1 MSFPPVS
8 GQTSYNYLMAQAAAA
23 GQIYDI
29 GFNNVLSPV
38 SALENIPIGLGVA
51 KVIGQDM
58 QVRLPHL
65 DIVAVAASTALV
77 ASNSTVVTL
86 NGIALTPV
94 VYATSNAATLAAI
107 AALIAAQ
114 PFIASAVSNGT
125 DTITITAQQG
135 FPVSAVFVTT
145 AGAGQPTWTDT
156 YSSDSVF
163 YGVALYIQ
171 NKMNLLGP
179 QGSAGGAPYFPGDA
193 VPCMTRGRV
202 WVTVENTVTSDS
214 PVYWRITPTLANPQ
228 VGGFRSDSDSGNAIL
243 LPATTGIRWI
253 LGATAGNLA
262 VLDINQP

>member
-8 GQTSYNYLMAQAAAA
+8 GQTSYNFLMNQAVGA

-38 SALENIPIGLGVA
+38 TPLETIYMGLGVA

-58 QVRLPHL
+58 QVRLPHI
-65 DIVAVAASTALV
+65 DIVAVQASTALS
-77 ASNSTVVTL
+77 AANSTVVTL
-86 NGIALTPV
+86 NGVPLTAV
-94 VYATSNAATLAAI
+94 VYATSNAATLTAI
-107 AALIAAQ
+107 AAAIAAQ

-135 FPVSAVFVTT
+135 YAVSATFATT
-145 AGAGQPTWTDT
+145 GGSAVTWTST
-156 YSSDSVF
+156 YSNDNVF

-171 NKMNLLGP
+171 NRQNLLGP
-179 QGSAGGAPYFPGDA
+179 QGSLGGQPYVPGDA

-202 WVTVENTVTSDS
+202 WVTAENNVTSDS
-214 PVYWRITPTLANPQ
+214 PVYWRIAPTLSFPR
-228 VGGFRSDSDSGNAIL
+228 VGGFRSDSDGGNAIL
-243 LPATTGIRWI
+243 LPSNQIRWLI
-253 LGATAGNLA
+253 GASAGNLA